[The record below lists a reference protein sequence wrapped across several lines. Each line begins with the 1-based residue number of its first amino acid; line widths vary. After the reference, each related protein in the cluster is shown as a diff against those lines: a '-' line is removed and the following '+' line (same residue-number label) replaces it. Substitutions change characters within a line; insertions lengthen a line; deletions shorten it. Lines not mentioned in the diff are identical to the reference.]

1 MKPLQ
6 LDEPPAAKHGQKTK
20 YCSVDKSYG
29 YTWGNLIFPS
39 QMFKCVQ
46 TCSKLVQ
53 MCSNLFKTRSN
64 VFKHVQTYSKPVK
77 MSSNLFKWV
86 NPNN

>member
-39 QMFKCVQ
+39 QFSIKLELLREEDLSEKW
-46 TCSKLVQ
+46 SKL
-53 MCSNLFKTRSN
+53 L
-64 VFKHVQTYSKPVK
+64 HVEVLSK
-77 MSSNLFKWV
+77 FG
-86 NPNN
+86 

>member
-6 LDEPPAAKHGQKTK
+6 LDKPPAAKHGQKTK

-39 QMFKCVQ
+39 QFSIRLELLCVEVL
-46 TCSKLVQ
+46 SEHWLKLLHVEVL
-53 MCSNLFKTRSN
+53 SNIGLKLLRRS
-64 VFKHVQTYSKPVK
+64 
-77 MSSNLFKWV
+77 
-86 NPNN
+86 

>member
-39 QMFKCVQ
+39 QFSIKLELLREEVLSEKW
-46 TCSKLVQ
+46 SKL
-53 MCSNLFKTRSN
+53 L
-64 VFKHVQTYSKPVK
+64 HVEVLSK
-77 MSSNLFKWV
+77 FG
-86 NPNN
+86 

>member
-39 QMFKCVQ
+39 QFSIKLELLREEVLSKKW
-46 TCSKLVQ
+46 SKL
-53 MCSNLFKTRSN
+53 L
-64 VFKHVQTYSKPVK
+64 HVEVLSK
-77 MSSNLFKWV
+77 FG
-86 NPNN
+86 

>member
-39 QMFKCVQ
+39 QFSIKLELLREEVLSEKW
-46 TCSKLVQ
+46 SKL
-53 MCSNLFKTRSN
+53 L
-64 VFKHVQTYSKPVK
+64 HVEVLSKFGLK
-77 MSSNLFKWV
+77 LLRKS
-86 NPNN
+86 